1 MINNKKRE
9 YKIPDQICCSCSKHL
24 LYLHF
29 VASSLSTQNVW
40 THALVL
46 PNKTTLNPCLMTS
59 VSLLCPLGED
69 KGEGNRYQH
78 FHAKEWLPASGGEPI
93 RPAALHVLLHPTG
106 LQSPAAVPLIQPD
119 HAASL
124 VHHAQLHRPHAG
136 ENQQPCQKIH
146 KDKTNHVT
154 CRRSH
159 HLLVVLVL
167 VLKRL
172 HRFTTTSSSMDLR
185 HHTVSSQRR
194 PPSQSDTTRQ
204 GTGASVSGLSVSK
217 KD

>member
-1 MINNKKRE
+1 
-9 YKIPDQICCSCSKHL
+9 
-24 LYLHF
+24 
-29 VASSLSTQNVW
+29 
-40 THALVL
+40 
-46 PNKTTLNPCLMTS
+46 MTS

-78 FHAKEWLPASGGEPI
+78 FHAKEWLSASGGEPI
-93 RPAALHVLLHPTG
+93 RPAALHVLLHPAG
-106 LQSPAAVPLIQPD
+106 LQPPAAVPLIQPD
-119 HAASL
+119 HTASL

-136 ENQQPCQKIH
+136 ENQQPRQKIC
-146 KDKTNHVT
+146 KDKTKPVT

-159 HLLVVLVL
+159 HLLVVLIL

-172 HRFTTTSSSMDLR
+172 HHFTTTSSSMDLR

-204 GTGASVSGLSVSK
+204 GTGASLWLVCIQERLKMEKCFKGPYSSFSDPYFLQWVLASC
-217 KD
+217 